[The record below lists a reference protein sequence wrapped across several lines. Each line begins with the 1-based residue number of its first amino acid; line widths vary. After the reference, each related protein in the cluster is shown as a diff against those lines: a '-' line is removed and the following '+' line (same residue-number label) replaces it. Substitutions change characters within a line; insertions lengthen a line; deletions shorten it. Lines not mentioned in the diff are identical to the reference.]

1 MSEQFGQELLQG
13 APQPDL
19 ADQGQHNEQ
28 ESDCQGSHDHRWVI
42 QGNLTFGNWVAAN
55 AAVRALKFTA
65 GCPKRLARIAGS
77 DQASL

>member
-28 ESDCQGSHDHRWVI
+28 ERDRQHSHNDRRVM
-42 QGNLTFGNWVAAN
+42 QGNLLSDDKNWFPI
-55 AAVRALKFTA
+55 R
-65 GCPKRLARIAGS
+65 RIVEP
-77 DQASL
+77 